1 MNLRTLPAMGGKNMP
16 QGPRFE
22 RLASEAKARV
32 QETTA
37 EDAAKRLSSGAQLI
51 DVREAPDFEKEHA
64 KGAIHL
70 SKGVVEMK
78 IEKEVPDVGT
88 EIICYCGRGSRSA
101 LVADNLQKM
110 GYRNV
115 WSMAGGFNAWKEAGL
130 PTES

>member
-1 MNLRTLPAMGGKNMP
+1 MP

-22 RLASEAKARV
+22 RLASEAKARI
-32 QETTA
+32 QEITVA
-37 EDAAKRLSSGAQLI
+37 DAVKRQSNGAQLI
-51 DVREAPDFEKEHA
+51 DVREAPDFENEHA

-88 EIICYCGRGSRSA
+88 EIVCYCGGGSRSA

-115 WSMAGGFNAWKEAGL
+115 WSMAGGFKAWKEAGL